1 MHESSY
7 DDCGCCA
14 DVHFGA
20 LLNQT
25 SRLIRRALDA
35 RINAEV
41 SSELSGVRG
50 MVLGDIVRAERQGRD
65 VYQRDIEQWFNIRRS
80 SVTAMLQGMEQD
92 GFITRSAVAK
102 DARLKRLIAT
112 EKGRACHKQIEASI
126 ARFEDDLQSGID
138 PQQAAAARA
147 VLEQTLRNAQHFL
160 QEENTKQ
167 ERGSVKHRKFVM
179 LYLMF
184 RVHPDIDAGPV
195 KVPHFRTSAGRLQTI
210 GQDPHFHSA
219 AVGLFQGF
227 HNIRIVQRIDRNIN
241 FLPAAVDHL
250 NNVFLTGGRRRK
262 IHLNALVRLPACRQR
277 RPAKKNTNKN

>member
-1 MHESSY
+1 MHESSH

-14 DVHFGA
+14 DAHFGA

-65 VYQRDIEQWFNIRRS
+65 VYQRDI
-80 SVTAMLQGMEQD
+80 
-92 GFITRSAVAK
+92 
-102 DARLKRLIAT
+102 LKRLIAT

-147 VLEQTLRNAQHFL
+147 VLEQTLRNAQHIL
-160 QEENTKQ
+160 QEENTNQ
-167 ERGSVKHRKFVM
+167 ERG
-179 LYLMF
+179 
-184 RVHPDIDAGPV
+184 
-195 KVPHFRTSAGRLQTI
+195 
-210 GQDPHFHSA
+210 
-219 AVGLFQGF
+219 
-227 HNIRIVQRIDRNIN
+227 
-241 FLPAAVDHL
+241 
-250 NNVFLTGGRRRK
+250 
-262 IHLNALVRLPACRQR
+262 
-277 RPAKKNTNKN
+277 NTNC

>member
-65 VYQRDIEQWFNIRRS
+65 VYQ
-80 SVTAMLQGMEQD
+80 QGMEQD

-138 PQQAAAARA
+138 PQQVAAARA

-167 ERGSVKHRKFVM
+167 ERG
-179 LYLMF
+179 
-184 RVHPDIDAGPV
+184 
-195 KVPHFRTSAGRLQTI
+195 
-210 GQDPHFHSA
+210 
-219 AVGLFQGF
+219 
-227 HNIRIVQRIDRNIN
+227 
-241 FLPAAVDHL
+241 
-250 NNVFLTGGRRRK
+250 
-262 IHLNALVRLPACRQR
+262 
-277 RPAKKNTNKN
+277 NTNC

>member
-80 SVTAMLQGMEQD
+80 SVTAMLQGMEQS
-92 GFITRSAVAK
+92 GFITREVVAK
-102 DARLKRLIAT
+102 DARLKSLVPT
-112 EKGRACHKQIEASI
+112 EKGRQC
-126 ARFEDDLQSGID
+126 
-138 PQQAAAARA
+138 AAAIHQCISDFEHDLHNGVSAQE
-147 VLEQTLRNAQHFL
+147 LEAIQGTLHKLIENA
-160 QEENTKQ
+160 KAI
-167 ERGSVKHRKFVM
+167 RG
-179 LYLMF
+179 
-184 RVHPDIDAGPV
+184 
-195 KVPHFRTSAGRLQTI
+195 
-210 GQDPHFHSA
+210 
-219 AVGLFQGF
+219 
-227 HNIRIVQRIDRNIN
+227 
-241 FLPAAVDHL
+241 
-250 NNVFLTGGRRRK
+250 
-262 IHLNALVRLPACRQR
+262 
-277 RPAKKNTNKN
+277 KN

>member
-112 EKGRACHKQIEASI
+112 EKGRACLKQIEASI

-167 ERGSVKHRKFVM
+167 ERG
-179 LYLMF
+179 
-184 RVHPDIDAGPV
+184 
-195 KVPHFRTSAGRLQTI
+195 
-210 GQDPHFHSA
+210 
-219 AVGLFQGF
+219 
-227 HNIRIVQRIDRNIN
+227 
-241 FLPAAVDHL
+241 
-250 NNVFLTGGRRRK
+250 
-262 IHLNALVRLPACRQR
+262 
-277 RPAKKNTNKN
+277 NTKC

>member
-1 MHESSY
+1 MHESSH

-92 GFITRSAVAK
+92 
-102 DARLKRLIAT
+102 
-112 EKGRACHKQIEASI
+112 
-126 ARFEDDLQSGID
+126 
-138 PQQAAAARA
+138 
-147 VLEQTLRNAQHFL
+147 
-160 QEENTKQ
+160 
-167 ERGSVKHRKFVM
+167 
-179 LYLMF
+179 
-184 RVHPDIDAGPV
+184 HP
-195 KVPHFRTSAGRLQTI
+195 
-210 GQDPHFHSA
+210 
-219 AVGLFQGF
+219 
-227 HNIRIVQRIDRNIN
+227 
-241 FLPAAVDHL
+241 
-250 NNVFLTGGRRRK
+250 
-262 IHLNALVRLPACRQR
+262 QR
-277 RPAKKNTNKN
+277 RGERRPLKAPYRHREGPRLSQADRGKHCAV

>member
-1 MHESSY
+1 MHESSH

-14 DVHFGA
+14 DAHFGA

-102 DARLKRLIAT
+102 DARFKRLLAT
-112 EKGRACHKQIEASI
+112 EKGRAWHKQIEESI

-147 VLEQTLRNAQHFL
+147 VLEQTLRNAQHIL
-160 QEENTKQ
+160 QEENTNQ
-167 ERGSVKHRKFVM
+167 ERG
-179 LYLMF
+179 
-184 RVHPDIDAGPV
+184 
-195 KVPHFRTSAGRLQTI
+195 
-210 GQDPHFHSA
+210 
-219 AVGLFQGF
+219 
-227 HNIRIVQRIDRNIN
+227 
-241 FLPAAVDHL
+241 
-250 NNVFLTGGRRRK
+250 
-262 IHLNALVRLPACRQR
+262 
-277 RPAKKNTNKN
+277 NTNC

>member
-80 SVTAMLQGMEQD
+80 SVTAILQGMEQD
-92 GFITRSAVAK
+92 GFITRCSVEK
-102 DARLKRLIAT
+102 DARLKRLAAT
-112 EKGRACHKQIEASI
+112 PMGVAYHDRIRASI
-126 ARFEDDLQSGID
+126 DRFEQDLQQGLT
-138 PQQAAAARA
+138 PEEMAAARV
-147 VLEQTLRNAQHFL
+147 VLNKILHNAQSI
-160 QEENTKQ
+160 EAEAKQ
-167 ERGSVKHRKFVM
+167 STPERSNE
-179 LYLMF
+179 
-184 RVHPDIDAGPV
+184 
-195 KVPHFRTSAGRLQTI
+195 T
-210 GQDPHFHSA
+210 
-219 AVGLFQGF
+219 
-227 HNIRIVQRIDRNIN
+227 
-241 FLPAAVDHL
+241 
-250 NNVFLTGGRRRK
+250 
-262 IHLNALVRLPACRQR
+262 C
-277 RPAKKNTNKN
+277 

>member
-92 GFITRSAVAK
+92 GFITRCSVEK
-102 DARLKRLIAT
+102 DARLKRLAAT
-112 EKGRACHKQIEASI
+112 PKGVAYHDRIRASI
-126 ARFEDDLQSGID
+126 DRFEQDLQQGLT
-138 PQQAAAARA
+138 PEEMAAARV
-147 VLEQTLRNAQHFL
+147 VLNKILHNAQSI
-160 QEENTKQ
+160 EAEAKQ
-167 ERGSVKHRKFVM
+167 STPERSNE
-179 LYLMF
+179 
-184 RVHPDIDAGPV
+184 
-195 KVPHFRTSAGRLQTI
+195 T
-210 GQDPHFHSA
+210 
-219 AVGLFQGF
+219 
-227 HNIRIVQRIDRNIN
+227 
-241 FLPAAVDHL
+241 
-250 NNVFLTGGRRRK
+250 
-262 IHLNALVRLPACRQR
+262 C
-277 RPAKKNTNKN
+277 